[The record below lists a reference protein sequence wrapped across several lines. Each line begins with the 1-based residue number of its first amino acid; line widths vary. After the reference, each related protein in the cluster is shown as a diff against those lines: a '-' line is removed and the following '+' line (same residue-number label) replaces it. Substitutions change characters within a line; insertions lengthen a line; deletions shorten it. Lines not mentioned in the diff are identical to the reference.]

1 MDGGKERGM
10 DEQMDGWMSNRQERK
25 KEREGRSVIPSWKEK
40 NQWGQHGDSYLTK
53 AFISTIPNQS
63 QSNT

>member
-10 DEQMDGWMSNRQERK
+10 DEQMDGWMSNREERK
-25 KEREGRSVIPSWKEK
+25 KGREEVLLLPGKKK

-53 AFISTIPNQS
+53 AFI
-63 QSNT
+63 